1 METMMITHH
10 DSLGIPIIHT
20 NMPRSAPSQIF
31 LCLFPILLC
40 MHSLPKWSAPHSPA
54 LETVG
59 DIMHRLSLLLGPGLL
74 LRRVTA

>member
-1 METMMITHH
+1 MTLLVFL
-10 DSLGIPIIHT
+10 SSIPICLAVPH
-20 NMPRSAPSQIF
+20 PKYF
-31 LCLFPILLC
+31 CLFPILLC